1 MRSGNRALGLL
12 RVATHTLEDWLRL
25 LVRRTPRRNRAV
37 ENKGDALK
45 PETPTGLSATS
56 DLAEAGSGVAYDE
69 PLTPHRGPPAD
80 WLERVGSP
88 GPPADWLERIQNAKS
103 PAADADAQD
112 FSGQAAPEDKERQR
126 SRPIP
131 SAQLDQEDGMPP
143 PAATPARQTPSLP
156 GVPQMNTLSR
166 APDSGRRQSSI
177 RPRSPEAPSGAK
189 VRQAFSGKEPQT
201 RDQSPAAAKAERG
214 ASRERE
220 AEIGGEPPV
229 EISQPRPARR
239 QKTGPPKSKARSDS
253 SPAVVIRAGRV
264 SGRAPEDREHSA
276 QPQVDLG
283 EARSSPSART
293 QARHSGQDEPSH
305 SRGGAAGSTEGE
317 SGIRGELSGWRAEPT
332 VSMSQRQKEPS
343 REEAKDDDRSPEGWT
358 WQERPAPARPPGPP
372 RAKSDTTRLS
382 RVPQETLT
390 LRPDGNQEKDRFE
403 ALAPSDAPLSRPK
416 VLTMGQAQSSS
427 RGLDSTWPELPP
439 EEMEDAAEDVT
450 EAMRVWTHLERLN
463 AEQRGVEWSG

>member
-12 RVATHTLEDWLRL
+12 RAATHTLEDWLRL

-45 PETPTGLSATS
+45 PETSAGLSVAA
-56 DLAEAGSGVAYDE
+56 DLAEAGSGAAYDE

-88 GPPADWLERIQNAKS
+88 GPPEDWLERVENAKS

-126 SRPIP
+126 SKPIP
-131 SAQLDQEDGMPP
+131 SAQLEKEDGIPP
-143 PAATPARQTPSLP
+143 PAATPARQTRSLP
-156 GVPQMNTLSR
+156 GVPQMNTPSR

-177 RPRSPEAPSGAK
+177 RSRREPPPEAQ
-189 VRQAFSGKEPQT
+189 VRPTSPRIEPQT
-201 RDQSPAAAKAERG
+201 QDQSPTADKAERG
-214 ASRERE
+214 GSRERE
-220 AEIGGEPPV
+220 AEISGEPPA
-229 EISQPRPARR
+229 EIYQPRPARQ
-239 QKTGPPKSKARSDS
+239 QKTGSPKSEARSDS

-283 EARSSPSART
+283 KARSSPSART

-332 VSMSQRQKEPS
+332 VSMLQQQEKPS
-343 REEAKDDDRSPEGWT
+343 RDEAKDDDRSPEGWT

-372 RAKSDTTRLS
+372 RTKSDTTRLS

-390 LRPDGNQEKDRFE
+390 RGPAGDQEKDRLE
-403 ALAPSDAPLSRPK
+403 VLPPSDVSLSNPE
-416 VLTMGQAQSSS
+416 LSTFEPGESSS
-427 RGLDSTWPELPP
+427 RVLDSVWPELPA
-439 EEMEDAAEDVT
+439 EESADAADDVT
-450 EAMRVWTHLERLN
+450 GAMRVWTHLERLN